1 MRARKPRATNSGA
14 PEPGALHRALV
25 RGLRRVGLDR
35 NPLRR
40 SVDRAETVVRFAVLV
55 LILTAVPAMT
65 VLVGRWAYHAA
76 ATQVRAQDA
85 ATHAVSAI
93 LLGSAPGS
101 GEPDPYE
108 GAEMAWVPAR
118 WVAPDGPVRTGDVLA
133 PAGAKRGSL
142 VRTWVDETGDFVDP
156 PPGRSQ
162 IVGNVFMAVLLSGLC
177 GLALMF
183 GAEAISHQLMERRR
197 MRAWA
202 ADWRTVAP
210 RWTDHRT

>member
-1 MRARKPRATNSGA
+1 MKG
-14 PEPGALHRALV
+14 LI
-25 RGLRRVGLDR
+25 RGLRWMGLDR

-40 SVDRAETVVRFAVLV
+40 TVDRAETAVRLVVAG
-55 LILTAVPAMT
+55 LILTVVPVMT
-65 VLVGRWAYHAA
+65 VMAGRWADHAA
-76 ATQVRAQDA
+76 AAQVRAQDA
-85 ATHAVSAI
+85 ATYTVSAV
-93 LLGSAPGS
+93 LLSAAPAAGD
-101 GEPDPYE
+101 PDPYTGIE
-108 GAEMAWVPAR
+108 VAWVPAR

-133 PAGAKRGSL
+133 PVGAKRGSL
-142 VRTWVDETGDFVDP
+142 VRTWVDDAGTFVEP

-162 IVGNVFMAVLLSGLC
+162 IVGNVFMAVLLAGLC

-183 GAEAISHQLMERRR
+183 GAEAVSHRLMERRR

>member
-1 MRARKPRATNSGA
+1 MRARKLRATNSAA
-14 PEPGALHRALV
+14 PKLGALHRGLI

-40 SVDRAETVVRFAVLV
+40 SVDRAETVVRFVVLV

-142 VRTWVDETGDFVDP
+142 VRTWVDEAGDFVDP